1 MARRSKS
8 SGRWLQEHFSDPYVQ
23 RAKQEG
29 WRSRAVYK
37 LEQIDRKEKL
47 LRPGAVCLDLGAA
60 PGAWSQYAARKV
72 GEKGRV
78 IATDILPMDG
88 LTGVEFVQGDFR
100 EEPVF
105 NQIVALVAGGQ
116 APGAGTSNAPGG
128 GGFVDVVLSDM
139 APNMSGV
146 DAIDQPRSM
155 YLAELA
161 FDMAERVLKR
171 DGHALIKVF
180 QGAGFQELIAASR
193 RRFARVKV
201 WKPEASRARS
211 PELYLLAKGFGLV

>member
-8 SGRWLQEHFSDPYVQ
+8 SGRWLQEHFSDPFVQ
-23 RAKQEG
+23 RAKSEG

-37 LEQIDRKEKL
+37 LEEIDKKERL
-47 LRPGAVCLDLGAA
+47 LKPGAFCLDLGAA

-88 LTGVEFVQGDFR
+88 LTGVEFVLGDFR
-100 EEPVF
+100 EEPVIA
-105 NQIVALVAGGQ
+105 QIVALVAGGQ
-116 APGAGTSNAPGG
+116 
-128 GGFVDVVLSDM
+128 VDVVLSDM
-139 APNMSGV
+139 APNLSGV

-155 YLAELA
+155 YLSELA
-161 FDMAERVLKR
+161 LDMAERVLKR
-171 DGHALIKVF
+171 DGSALIKVF
-180 QGAGFQELIAASR
+180 QGTGFQELVAASR
-193 RRFARVKV
+193 RKFARVKV
-201 WKPEASRARS
+201 WKPEASRSRS

>member
-8 SGRWLQEHFSDPYVQ
+8 SGRWLQEHFSDPYVK
-23 RAKQEG
+23 RAKEEG

-37 LEQIDRKEKL
+37 LEEIDKKEKL

-72 GEKGRV
+72 GAKGRV
-78 IATDILPMDG
+78 IATDILPIDG
-88 LTGVEFVQGDFR
+88 LMGVEFVQGDFR

-105 NQIVALVAGGQ
+105 QQIVALVAGG
-116 APGAGTSNAPGG
+116 AVPGG
-128 GGFVDVVLSDM
+128 QVDVVLSDM

-146 DAIDQPRSM
+146 DAIDQPRAM

-161 FDMAERVLKR
+161 LDMAARVLKR
-171 DGHALIKVF
+171 DGSALIKVF
-180 QGAGFQELIAASR
+180 QGAGFQELVAASR
-193 RRFARVKV
+193 RRYARVKV
-201 WKPEASRARS
+201 WKPEASRSRS